1 MLSESKVLPSLVES
15 NRVALE
21 ILEGNSIR
29 LVTISAAA
37 EPFLCA
43 VSNALVG
50 NSLSNEVIEVEGE
63 LAFRC
68 SAPVLAAVAGQSS
81 TIQIGE
87 RFYKPWR
94 ALPIPPNKA
103 VKVTTQGGLAY
114 VALKGLKTLDMA
126 GENSV
131 IATAYEFTHTP
142 DLQARYIPE
151 KFLREYFESLGNT
164 NVLEGLLTKV
174 LRHLKLACEMASK
187 GAKLVKVRIG
197 TDFYEVWV
205 NEIR

>member
-1 MLSESKVLPSLVES
+1 MLSESKALPSLVES
-15 NRVALE
+15 RRVTLE
-21 ILEGNSIR
+21 ILDGNGIR
-29 LVTISAAA
+29 LVTTSVAT

-63 LAFRC
+63 LVFRC
-68 SAPVLAAVAGQSS
+68 GAPVLAAVAGQS
-81 TIQIGE
+81 TVQIGE

-94 ALPIPPNKA
+94 ALPIPPNKV
-103 VKVTTQGGLAY
+103 VKVVTQGGLVY
-114 VALKGLKTLDMA
+114 VALKGLKMLDTTGKNNA
-126 GENSV
+126 
-131 IATAYEFTHTP
+131 IATACEFTHTP

-151 KFLREYFESLGNT
+151 KFLHEYLKSLDNT
-164 NVLEGLLTKV
+164 TMLEGLLTKV

-197 TDFYEVWV
+197 TNFYEVWV